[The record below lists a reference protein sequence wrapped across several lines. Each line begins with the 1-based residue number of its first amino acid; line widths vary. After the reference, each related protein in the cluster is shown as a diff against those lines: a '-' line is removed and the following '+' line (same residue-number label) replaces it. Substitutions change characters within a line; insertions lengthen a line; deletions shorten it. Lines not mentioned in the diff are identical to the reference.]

1 MAKKPRAPA
10 RDPSRAIPAPAAYL
24 RAMLRRFAP
33 TEEMRAKLLAGTD
46 VDEKRLADPA
56 AEVTLFTFLTLS
68 NNLLRII
75 GPTWP
80 LEAMPA
86 WSSAMQGALEVA
98 VRSSA
103 TVDDA
108 VDVLVRYGHVRGPFL
123 DITAKRDK
131 KQTKV
136 VLATKVAI
144 NEATRRA
151 MIETAALS
159 AYSMLKEVLDD
170 ATQEVSFQFPWAP
183 PPHAARFAAVVSA
196 KVSYGAP
203 HCAVIMPTALCAQP
217 SPFADPAL
225 HASAIEELE
234 HTARRITGDD
244 MLALRLARL
253 FKRRHAGRFGEE
265 EAAKELG
272 MSRRTLVRKLA
283 AAGTSYRTLLDADL
297 RRRAEV
303 MLERKT
309 MTRAEM
315 AEALGFQDPTS
326 FSRACRR
333 WFKS

>member
-1 MAKKPRAPA
+1 MAKRRQPAA

-33 TEEMRAKLLAGTD
+33 TPELRAKILAGTD

-68 NNLLRII
+68 ENLTRIV

-80 LEAMPA
+80 LEAVPA

-98 VRSSA
+98 VRSAA

-108 VDVLVRYGHVRGPFL
+108 IDVLVRYGHVRGPFL
-123 DITAKRDK
+123 DLAAKRDK
-131 KQTKV
+131 KHTKV
-136 VLATKVAI
+136 VLGTRIAI
-144 NEATRRA
+144 NEGTRRA

-159 AYSMLKEVLDD
+159 AYSMLREVLDD
-170 ATQEVSFQFPWAP
+170 ATAQVSFQFPWDP

-196 KVSYGAP
+196 KVSYRAP
-203 HCAVIMPTALCAQP
+203 QCAVIVPTALCAQA

-234 HTARRITGDD
+234 ATARRITGDD

-253 FKRRHAGRFGEE
+253 FKRRRHGRFGEE
-265 EAAKELG
+265 EAAKDLG

-297 RRRAEV
+297 RRRAEI
-303 MLERKT
+303 MLERKSL
-309 MTRAEM
+309 TRAEM
-315 AEALGFQDPTS
+315 AEVLGFQDPTS

-333 WFKS
+333 WFKT